1 MSIFNYWGQSIRT
14 LRGPRRVTLLED
26 KQKMGEKSLATARAL
41 SSHTFPFTQKKRE
54 LMTFVEKEIKE
65 LVINP
70 LRLNKEA
77 GSVKKGR
84 QG

>member
-1 MSIFNYWGQSIRT
+1 
-14 LRGPRRVTLLED
+14 
-26 KQKMGEKSLATARAL
+26 MGEKSLATARAL